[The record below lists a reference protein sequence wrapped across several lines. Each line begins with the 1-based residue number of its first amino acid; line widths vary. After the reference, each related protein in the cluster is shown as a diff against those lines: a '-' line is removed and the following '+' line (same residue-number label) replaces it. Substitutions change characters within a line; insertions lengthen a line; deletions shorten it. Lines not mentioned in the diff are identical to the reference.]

1 MNNLTATVN
10 LSTNASLRGKV
21 LFARNNTKPVFSF
34 FGIPYAQSP
43 IGELRFKPP
52 KSAILWKGERLAT
65 EFGII
70 KLNSSRTNYC
80 LLIVILHVMKKAVY
94 GMKCEYL
101 NLYFRGMF

>member
-70 KLNSSRTNYC
+70 ELNSTRTNYF
-80 LLIVILHVMKKAVY
+80 LLIVILYVMKKVVY
-94 GMKCEYL
+94 GMECEHL
-101 NLYFRGMF
+101 NFIV